1 MKNKR
6 FNITGACFPDEHY
19 MVDIS
24 ERLEKIRSMIIQGDY
39 FIINSGRQY
48 GKTTTLNALEN
59 YLSSEY
65 LVISMDLQFF
75 SAADLDSESGFVLA
89 FAREMY
95 RNSIFRTSLNNE
107 IKDTLKNM
115 KTTGQDHVLA
125 DLFDVFCEICDGS
138 EKPVV
143 LMIDEI
149 DNAAGTDI
157 FIDFLSMIRGYY
169 LRRNR
174 LSFFRS
180 VILAGVRDIR
190 NLKSRIRS
198 DADHQHNSPWNIA
211 IDFNIDMSLSTGG
224 IEGMLSEYKTDHES
238 DMDTRTLAN
247 LIYDYTSGYPVLVSH
262 ICKLI
267 DEEIHS
273 WDESGVIAAVNRIL
287 SVNDPLFESLNNK
300 LEDYPEVKSS
310 LYNILIRGDTI
321 PYNPDNEAA
330 NLLVRFGF
338 VRVVDNTIVIANR
351 IFETRLYNDM
361 LTSSEVRETPI
372 SKAGFF
378 DKPVF
383 VKNGMLDV
391 ELIFERF
398 IQHFHD
404 IYGNEPEKF
413 IEEDGR
419 KCFLMYLRPIIN
431 GVGNYYIE
439 AHTRDNR
446 RMDIV
451 IDYLGKRY
459 VIELKIWRGQKYNEK
474 GEKQILGY
482 LETWHMKKGYMLTFS
497 FSKNKETG
505 IKTVE
510 YGDKTIVEAIV

>member
-39 FIINSGRQY
+39 FIINRGRQY

-59 YLSSEY
+59 YLDSEY

-75 SAADLDSESGFVLA
+75 SAADLDSESGFVSA

-190 NLKSRIRS
+190 NLKSRMRNDS
-198 DADHQHNSPWNIA
+198 DHQHNSPWNIA

-361 LTSSEVRETPI
+361 LTSSL
-372 SKAGFF
+372 
-378 DKPVF
+378 KP
-383 VKNGMLDV
+383 
-391 ELIFERF
+391 
-398 IQHFHD
+398 
-404 IYGNEPEKF
+404 
-413 IEEDGR
+413 
-419 KCFLMYLRPIIN
+419 
-431 GVGNYYIE
+431 
-439 AHTRDNR
+439 
-446 RMDIV
+446 
-451 IDYLGKRY
+451 
-459 VIELKIWRGQKYNEK
+459 
-474 GEKQILGY
+474 
-482 LETWHMKKGYMLTFS
+482 
-497 FSKNKETG
+497 G
-505 IKTVE
+505 I
-510 YGDKTIVEAIV
+510 